1 MSYKTRVNGAPNTL
15 EYSVYIE
22 NNKGELVSPFHDIP
36 LFADEAKGILNFV
49 VEIPRWSNAKLEI
62 TKGSAF
68 NPIKQDVKKGQLRF
82 VKNCFPHHG
91 YIWNYG
97 ALPQTWEDPTHMDA
111 DTKANGDNDP
121 IDVCEI
127 GFVVAKVGAVKQV
140 KILGA
145 MALLDEGETDWKVI
159 AIDINDPLANDLND
173 IEDVE
178 RKLPGFL
185 KATEEWFR
193 IYKIPDGKPEN
204 KFAFNGE
211 AKNKEYATKVVKEAH
226 EAWKRLIS
234 GKIPN
239 KTEKYDIQT
248 VNTHVQDSPY
258 RVAVDSEEAK
268 KILPHEDKP
277 GNALDPSVDK
287 WYFVATL

>member
-1 MSYKTRVNGAPNTL
+1 MAYKTRTNGAPNSL
-15 EYSVYIE
+15 EYSLYLE
-22 NNKGELVSPFHDIP
+22 NQKGELISPFHDIP
-36 LFADEAKGILNFV
+36 LFADEAKGIFNMV

-62 TKGSAF
+62 NKAHPF

-97 ALPQTWEDPTHMDA
+97 AFPQTWEDPTHIDA
-111 DTKANGDNDP
+111 DTKSGGDNDP
-121 IDVCEI
+121 LDVCEI
-127 GFVVAKVGAVKQV
+127 GFSVAKSGAVKQV

-145 MALLDEGETDWKVI
+145 MALLDEGETDWKII
-159 AIDINDPLANDLND
+159 AIDVTDPLANELND

-211 AKNKEYATKVVKEAH
+211 AKNKDYALRVVKETH
-226 EAWKRLIS
+226 EAWKKLIT
-234 GKIPN
+234 KAIPN

-248 VNTHVQDSPY
+248 VNTQVSDSPY
-258 RVAVDSEEAK
+258 KVAADSDAVK
-268 KILPHEDKP
+268 AIPPHEDKP
-277 GNALDPSVDK
+277 GNPIDPSVDK

>member
-1 MSYKTRVNGAPNTL
+1 
-15 EYSVYIE
+15 
-22 NNKGELVSPFHDIP
+22 
-36 LFADEAKGILNFV
+36 
-49 VEIPRWSNAKLEI
+49 
-62 TKGSAF
+62 
-68 NPIKQDVKKGQLRF
+68 VKKGQLRF
-82 VKNCFPHHG
+82 IKNCFPHHG

-97 ALPQTWEDPTHMDA
+97 AFPQTWEDPTHTDA

-121 IDVCEI
+121 LDVCEI
-127 GFVVAKVGAVKQV
+127 GFAVAKIGAVKQV
-140 KILGA
+140 KVLGC
-145 MALLDEGETDWKVI
+145 MALLDEGETDWKIIVI
-159 AIDINDPLANDLND
+159 DVNDPLANELND

-211 AKNKEYATKVVKEAH
+211 AKNKEYALKVIKENH

-234 GKIPN
+234 GKVSN
-239 KTEKYDIQT
+239 KTEKYEVQT
-248 VNTHVQDSPY
+248 VNTQVQDSPY
-258 RVAVDSEEAK
+258 RVAIDSDAVK
-268 KILPHEDKP
+268 AVPTHEDKP
-277 GNALDPSVDK
+277 GAALDPSVDK

>member
-1 MSYKTRVNGAPNTL
+1 MSYKTRVNGAANTL
-15 EYSVYIE
+15 EYSVYLE

-36 LFADEAKGILNFV
+36 LYADEAKGILNMV

-62 TKGSAF
+62 TKGSPF

-97 ALPQTWEDPTHMDA
+97 AFPQTWEDPSHTDN

-121 IDVCEI
+121 VDVCEI
-127 GFVVAKVGAVKQV
+127 GFTVAKVGAVKQV
-140 KILGA
+140 KVLGA
-145 MALLDEGETDWKVI
+145 MALLDEGETDWKII
-159 AIDINDPLANDLND
+159 AIDVTDPLANELND

-211 AKNKEYATKVVKEAH
+211 AKNKEYAIRVIKETH
-226 EAWKRLIS
+226 EAWKKLIT
-234 GKIPN
+234 GKTT
-239 KTEKYDIQT
+239 KSDIHI
-248 VNTHVQDSPY
+248 VNTQVHDSPA
-258 RVAVDSEEAK
+258 RVAIDSEAVK
-268 KILPHEDKP
+268 AIPQHEDKAV
-277 GNALDPSVDK
+277 NALDPSVDK